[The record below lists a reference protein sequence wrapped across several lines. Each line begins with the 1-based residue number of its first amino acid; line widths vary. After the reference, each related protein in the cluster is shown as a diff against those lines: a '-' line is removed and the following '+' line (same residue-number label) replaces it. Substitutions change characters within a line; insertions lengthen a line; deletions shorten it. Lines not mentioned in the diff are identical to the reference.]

1 SADKTVRLWDL
12 QGNQLALFSGH
23 QDLVFS
29 VSFSPDG
36 KTLATAS
43 YDKTVRLWA
52 AVEDLG
58 EMLARGC
65 KLLEGYFVD
74 HPESLDNL
82 EKCHNSDNKIAA
94 GSGFVKQG
102 EWLAK
107 KGNVDGAIGKF
118 QEALDLNPNLE
129 LEPEIKAKQLAAA
142 AAKVEQ
148 GEQLAKQGEITKALS
163 LYKEAQQLDPNLEIN
178 ANSWHE
184 ICWFGSLHGY
194 AADVIDACEKA
205 VAKASKNV
213 LFSNIKSRFKQS
225 RGLARALT
233 GDTAGAI
240 SDFQEFV
247 DWTGNDKWKAER
259 QKWIDELRAGKN
271 PFTEEVLKV
280 YLRRKGGNRQ

>member
-1 SADKTVRLWDL
+1 MEVAIANFKKAKEW
-12 QGNQLALFSGH
+12 N
-23 QDLVFS
+23 
-29 VSFSPDG
+29 P
-36 KTLATAS
+36 
-43 YDKTVRLWA
+43 
-52 AVEDLG
+52 E
-58 EMLARGC
+58 
-65 KLLEGYFVD
+65 LE
-74 HPESLDNL
+74 
-82 EKCHNSDNKIAA
+82 
-94 GSGFVKQG
+94 
-102 EWLAK
+102 
-107 KGNVDGAIGKF
+107 
-118 QEALDLNPNLE
+118 LNPE
-129 LEPEIKAKQLAAA
+129 TKAKQLAGP
-142 AAKVEQ
+142 AKVEQ

-178 ANSWHE
+178 ANYWHE

-194 AADVIDACEKA
+194 AAEVIDACEKA

-213 LFSNIKSRFKQS
+213 LFYKIKARFKQS

-240 SDFQEFV
+240 SDFQAIV